1 MDPDPGGP
9 KHVDPVDPDPD
20 PQHCL
25 KPNNFLLCSDELV
38 PAEDGRAG
46 RLGDKRRVRPGAG
59 AALHAA
65 PARTRP
71 PPTLPHQR

>member
-1 MDPDPGGP
+1 MARLSVRYHPEA
-9 KHVDPVDPDPD
+9 
-20 PQHCL
+20 
-25 KPNNFLLCSDELV
+25 NFVLSSDELV

-46 RLGDKRRVRPGAG
+46 GMGDQRRVRPGAG

-65 PARTRP
+65 TARTRP